1 MKLRTILSA
10 AAAVAVVGIF
20 GASDVL
26 AQVAGGTAPAP
37 APVVI
42 PPDNAIAYAGA
53 GIGAGL
59 ALIGAGLGIG
69 RIGGSATEAIAR
81 QPEAGNDIR
90 GAMILAAALIE
101 GVALIALVV
110 SLLIVLLK

>member
-1 MKLRTILSA
+1 MHAILPLLQA
-10 AAAVAVVGIF
+10 
-20 GASDVL
+20 
-26 AQVAGGTAPAP
+26 AGGFTREYTGAWAML
-37 APVVI
+37 
-42 PPDNAIAYAGA
+42 GA
-53 GIGAGL
+53 GIGAGV
-59 ALIGAGLGIG
+59 AVIGAGLGIG

-110 SLLIVLLK
+110 SLLIVLIR